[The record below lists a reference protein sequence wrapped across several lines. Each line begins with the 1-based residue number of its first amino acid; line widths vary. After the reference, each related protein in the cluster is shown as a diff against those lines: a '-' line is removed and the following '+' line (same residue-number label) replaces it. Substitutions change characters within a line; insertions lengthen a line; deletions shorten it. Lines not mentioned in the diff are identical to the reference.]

1 MFAQYIQS
9 MTEKNI
15 LSSEAFANVSI
26 EFPIQFDL
34 KIIYLTAEAQ
44 DLESG
49 LERLLAE
56 LSIPCS
62 LIQGISVPGKKYG
75 KLGARVTVSSR
86 ETMDSLYAGVAKLP
100 GVKFAL

>member
-1 MFAQYIQS
+1 

-44 DLESG
+44 NLESE
-49 LERLLAE
+49 LASLLAA

-62 LIQGISVPGKKYG
+62 LIQGISTPGKKYG
-75 KLGARVTVSSR
+75 KLGARVTIASQD
-86 ETMDSLYAGVAKLP
+86 MMNSLYAGVAKLP